1 MRKYLSTLS
10 RTTHFSRR
18 LLHSSSPLFNA
29 TGTHTTDSY
38 AKDVDSTPA
47 SDSKVHRVDPNSD
60 HVQKPYEAPSGP
72 WSRAGVQAG
81 VQTPGEYQAASKTQP
96 YAAPGEDRRD
106 GGKEQYADE
115 KGPETSHPGD
125 GPEGKESGG
134 RKPEGR

>member
-1 MRKYLSTLS
+1 MRQYLSTLS
-10 RTTHFSRR
+10 RTPCFSRH
-18 LLHSSSPLFNA
+18 LLHTSSPLLS
-29 TGTHTTDSY
+29 TKTHTTDSY

-81 VQTPGEYQAASKTQP
+81 VPTGEYQTVSKTQP
-96 YAAPGEDRRD
+96 YAAPGEDRRY
-106 GGKEQYADE
+106 GGKEPY
-115 KGPETSHPGD
+115 KGKETSHPGG
-125 GPEGKESGG
+125 GPEGKESSG